1 MNLDRRAK
9 IMLIALI
16 LLLPLGVYR
25 FISTFRGG
33 GSTGT
38 TVISPPDRSFV
49 PRTVVD
55 KGDVKGLM
63 PDEAEG
69 EARKFQP
76 VSQDTVGFKRLVAAG
91 SWGRNPFLT
100 PEEIRKPSVK
110 ATRASE
116 RTMERAPP
124 SLTVTSVLISG
135 EEGVAV
141 INGEFYVVGDTI
153 KGTRIRI
160 VSITTDGVII
170 ETSGIKELIPL
181 AQSGVRVESVEVK

>member
-1 MNLDRRAK
+1 
-9 IMLIALI
+9 MLIALI
-16 LLLPLGVYR
+16 VLFPIGIYR
-25 FISTFRGG
+25 VISTIRGG

-38 TVISPPDRSFV
+38 TVIPPPSRPFV
-49 PRTVVD
+49 PRTVID
-55 KGDVKGLM
+55 KGDVEGLM

-69 EARKFQP
+69 EARKFQS
-76 VSQDTVGFKRLVAAG
+76 VARDTVGFKRLVASG

-100 PEEIRKPSVK
+100 PEEIRKPPVK
-110 ATRASE
+110 ATGASG

-135 EEGVAV
+135 GEGVAV

-181 AQSGVRVESVEVK
+181 AQSGVRVESVETK

>member
-1 MNLDRRAK
+1 MDLNRRAK

-16 LLLPLGVYR
+16 VLSPFAIYR
-25 FISTFRGG
+25 AVSAFRGG
-33 GSTGT
+33 GSTRT
-38 TVISPPDRSFV
+38 TIIPPPSRPIV

-55 KGDVKGLM
+55 KSDVKGLM
-63 PDEAEG
+63 PDEVEG
-69 EARKFQP
+69 EARKFRP
-76 VSQDTVGFKRLVAAG
+76 VARDTVGFKRLVASE

-100 PEEIRKPSVK
+100 PEEIRKPP
-110 ATRASE
+110 ATRGPE

-135 EEGVAV
+135 DEGVAV
-141 INGEFYVVGDTI
+141 INGEFYVVGGII

-170 ETSGIKELIPL
+170 ETSGVKELIPL
-181 AQSGVRVESVEVK
+181 AQSGVRLE